1 MKTKTALKILFA
13 CTLLVFL
20 FSCDPPYYIDFVN
33 NSNSNAKVRL
43 NLNHKNENYR
53 LKDLAMGDSIVFNLN
68 KKETSRISFGIGQ
81 WSDSEIQNI
90 VKSIKNIQIETNDVK
105 IIYKNKN
112 SIQNLFIKNREGLIL
127 RSKIE
132 IEIK

>member
-68 KKETSRISFGIGQ
+68 KKEISRISFGIGQ

>member
-1 MKTKTALKILFA
+1 
-13 CTLLVFL
+13 
-20 FSCDPPYYIDFVN
+20 
-33 NSNSNAKVRL
+33 
-43 NLNHKNENYR
+43 
-53 LKDLAMGDSIVFNLN
+53 MGDSIVFNLN

-127 RSKIE
+127 QSKIE

>member
-127 RSKIE
+127 QSKIE